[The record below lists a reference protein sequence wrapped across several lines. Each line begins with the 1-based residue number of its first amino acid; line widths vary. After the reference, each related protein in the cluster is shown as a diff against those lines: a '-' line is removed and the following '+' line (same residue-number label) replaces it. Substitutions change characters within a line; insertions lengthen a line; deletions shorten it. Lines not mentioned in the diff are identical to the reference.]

1 MKKPI
6 LLLLTLFIS
15 LTTFA
20 QKDEIKAAEKA
31 FKKSDLAMAKTEIDK
46 ADALIAN
53 ADDKT
58 KAKFYYI
65 KGETY
70 AGLSKTQPTSENYKV
85 AADSFNSLFALEKE
99 MGSDKYTKLAE
110 PTLNTM
116 ISDLSSKGIKS
127 YQDKNYD
134 AAKSELYQVY
144 NLSIKDTAFLEYA
157 ANAAYLAK
165 DFDTAL
171 DYFTQLKNIGYTG
184 IVTEYSAKNVDTG
197 EREAM
202 SSVSQMNLMV
212 KSKQYTDPK
221 TTVTESK
228 HPSIVKNIALI
239 YVEKGDTDKAIGA
252 IKDARKIAP
261 DDVNLIL
268 TEANVQIKLGNKEE
282 FATLMNEAIK
292 LDPNNATLYF
302 NLGVISGEQ
311 GDTEKSKEYYNK
323 AIELKPDYVDAYINL
338 GSAMLEDDKAL
349 VEEMNKNLSDFKKY
363 DVIKAKQVKLYKEV
377 IPVYE
382 NAYELDSND
391 IDTVRTLMSLY
402 ENAEMEDKFQQMRE
416 KYESLK

>member
-144 NLSIKDTAFLEYA
+144 NLSTKDTAFLEYA

-184 IVTEYSAKNVDTG
+184 IVTEYSAKNVDTE
-197 EREAM
+197 EREVM

-239 YVEKGDTDKAIGA
+239 YVEKGETDKAIGA
-252 IKDARKIAP
+252 IKDAREIAP
-261 DDVNLIL
+261 NDVNLIL

>member
-144 NLSIKDTAFLEYA
+144 NLSTKDTAFLEYA

-184 IVTEYSAKNVDTG
+184 IVTEYSAKNVDTE

-239 YVEKGDTDKAIGA
+239 YVEKGETDKAIGA

-261 DDVNLIL
+261 NDVNLIL

>member
-144 NLSIKDTAFLEYA
+144 NLSTKDTAFLEYA

-171 DYFTQLKNIGYTG
+171 DYFTQLKNIEYTG

-239 YVEKGDTDKAIGA
+239 YVEKGETDKAIGA

-261 DDVNLIL
+261 NDVNLIL

>member
-134 AAKSELYQVY
+134 AAKGELYQVY
-144 NLSIKDTAFLEYA
+144 NLSSRDTAFLEYA

-171 DYFTQLKNIGYTG
+171 DYFTQLKDVGYTG

-212 KSKQYTDPK
+212 KSNEYTDPK

-228 HPSIVKNIALI
+228 YPSIVKNIALI
-239 YVEKGDTDKAIGA
+239 HVEKGETDKAIGA
-252 IKDARKIAP
+252 IKEAREIAP
-261 DDVNLIL
+261 NDVNLIL

-282 FATLMNEAIK
+282 FATLMSEAIK
-292 LDPNNATLYF
+292 LDPDNATLYF

-311 GDTEKSKEYYNK
+311 GNADKAKEYYNK

-363 DVIKAKQVKLYKEV
+363 DEIKARQVKLYKEV

-382 NAYELDSND
+382 KAYELDSND

-402 ENAEMEDKFQQMRE
+402 ENAEMDDKFQQMRE

>member
-144 NLSIKDTAFLEYA
+144 NLSTKDTAFLEYA

-171 DYFTQLKNIGYTG
+171 DYFTQLKNIEYTG

-239 YVEKGDTDKAIGA
+239 YVEKGETDKAIGA

>member
-171 DYFTQLKNIGYTG
+171 DYFTQLKNIEYTG